1 MYAVANASAK
11 KAAASDSVK
20 SLDRLKSFF
29 IFFRFAPDCETFQTI
44 AFRSKKDRDKTDAGS
59 TKCCKLYIARAGS
72 ENQDNSDSQDDD
84 GSTQVVRANKAYD
97 WKQCEHSAAHKP
109 EPVCS
114 FMGSFNL
121 PGQKKHNGNFG
132 KLRRLERKWTEIQ
145 PAL

>member
-1 MYAVANASAK
+1 M
-11 KAAASDSVK
+11 
-20 SLDRLKSFF
+20 L
-29 IFFRFAPDCETFQTI
+29 QTVY
-44 AFRSKKDRDKTDAGS
+44 SE
-59 TKCCKLYIARAGS
+59 AGS

-121 PGQKKHNGNFG
+121 PGQKST
-132 KLRRLERKWTEIQ
+132 TETLANSEGWKKVDRDSAS
-145 PAL
+145 ALNR